1 MHSRLSG
8 QVDDTLWAMAIE
20 EVCDCLLVGEVCPHE
35 LKARSRFQSCQPGLF
50 QSHVVVIVE
59 IVEPD
64 DLFTTL
70 QQALCEMKADEA
82 RSACH
87 EYARHAL
94 PFSCNLTTG
103 WPGPFRS
110 DRRIEPTPRE
120 RV

>member
-8 QVDDTLWAMAIE
+8 QIDDTLWSMASE

-35 LKARSRFQSCQPGLF
+35 LKAWSRFQSCQPGLF

-70 QQALCEMKADEA
+70 QQALGEMKADEA
-82 RSACH
+82 GG
-87 EYARHAL
+87 ARHESTCHAAL
-94 PFSCNLTTG
+94 FSVA
-103 WPGPFRS
+103 
-110 DRRIEPTPRE
+110 IQEPAQFKEPSLN
-120 RV
+120 